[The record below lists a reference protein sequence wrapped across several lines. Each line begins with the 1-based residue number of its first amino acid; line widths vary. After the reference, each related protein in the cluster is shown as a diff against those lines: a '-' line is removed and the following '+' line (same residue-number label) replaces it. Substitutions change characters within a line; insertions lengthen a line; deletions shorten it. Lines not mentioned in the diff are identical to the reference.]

1 MLYKLIKH
9 IIYILIGYTVP
20 QRLLRGYIFII
31 EDVLCGTIRVGSV
44 ISLNKL
50 NNIQRAYYDNNKYK
64 VKVIHKTSSQSHK
77 GRRDRLNQLQ
87 QYYINKYSSQY
98 KAFFTVKIF

>member
-20 QRLLRGYIFII
+20 QRILRGYIFII
-31 EDVLCGTIRVGSV
+31 EDVLHETIRVGTT

-50 NNIQRAYYDNNKYK
+50 NDIQRTYYGDTKYR
-64 VKVIHKTSSQSHK
+64 VKVIHKTSSQFHK
-77 GRRDRLNQLQ
+77 ERRDRLNQLQ
-87 QYYINKYSSQY
+87 QYYINKFSSQY
-98 KAFFTVKIF
+98 KVVLQI

>member
-9 IIYILIGYTVP
+9 IIYIISRLLGYRGSQKV
-20 QRLLRGYIFII
+20 LRGYIFII

-50 NNIQRAYYDNNKYK
+50 SDIQRNYYGDTKYR
-64 VKVIHKTSSQSHK
+64 VKVIHKTSSKLHK
-77 GRRDRLNQLQ
+77 QRRDRLNQLQ
-87 QYYINKYSSQY
+87 QYYINKFSSQY
-98 KAFFTVKIF
+98 KVVLQI

>member
-20 QRLLRGYIFII
+20 QRLLRGYIYIV
-31 EDVLCGTIRVGSV
+31 EDVLCGTIRIGTT
-44 ISLNKL
+44 ISLTKL
-50 NNIQRAYYDNNKYK
+50 QDIQRAYYGNNKYK
-64 VKVIHKTSSQSHK
+64 VKVIHKTSSQFHK
-77 GRRDRLNQLQ
+77 ERRDRLNQLQ

-98 KAFFTVKIF
+98 KVVLQI

>member
-9 IIYILIGYTVP
+9 IIYIISRLIHYKAS
-20 QRLLRGYIFII
+20 QKLLRGYIYIV
-31 EDVLCGTIRVGSV
+31 EDVLHGTIRVGTT

-64 VKVIHKTSSQSHK
+64 VKIIHKTSSKFHK
-77 GRRDRLNQLQ
+77 ERRDRLNQLQ
-87 QYYINKYSSQY
+87 QYYINKFSSQY
-98 KAFFTVKIF
+98 KVVLQI

>member
-31 EDVLCGTIRVGSV
+31 EDVLHGTIRVGTT

-50 NNIQRAYYDNNKYK
+50 HDIQRAYYGDNKYR
-64 VKVIHKTSSQSHK
+64 VKVIHKTSSQFHK
-77 GRRDRLNQLQ
+77 ERRNRLNQLQ

-98 KAFFTVKIF
+98 KVVLQI

>member
-20 QRLLRGYIFII
+20 QKVLRGYIYLV
-31 EDVLCGTIRVGSV
+31 EDVLHETIRVGTT

-50 NNIQRAYYDNNKYK
+50 NDIQRAYYGDNKYRI
-64 VKVIHKTSSQSHK
+64 KVIHKTSSQFHK
-77 GRRDRLNQLQ
+77 ERRDRLNQLQ
-87 QYYINKYSSQY
+87 QYYINKFSSQY
-98 KAFFTVKIF
+98 KVVLQI

>member
-1 MLYKLIKH
+1 MLK
-9 IIYILIGYTVP
+9 ILIGIISRLLGYRGSQT
-20 QRLLRGYIFII
+20 LLRGYIYIV
-31 EDVLCGTIRVGSV
+31 EDVLCGTIRIGSV

-50 NNIQRAYYDNNKYK
+50 NNIQRTYYGDTKYK

-87 QYYINKYSSQY
+87 NYYIDKYSSQY
-98 KAFFTVKIF
+98 KVVLQI

>member
-20 QRLLRGYIFII
+20 QRILKGYIYVV
-31 EDVLCGTIRVGSV
+31 EDVLCGTIRIGSV

-50 NNIQRAYYDNNKYK
+50 NNIQRTYYSNNKYR
-64 VKVIHKTSSQSHK
+64 VKIIHKTSSKLHK
-77 GRRDRLNQLQ
+77 QRRDRLNQLQ
-87 QYYINKYSSQY
+87 QFYINKYSRQY
-98 KAFFTVKIF
+98 KVVLQI

>member
-20 QRLLRGYIFII
+20 QKVLRGYIYLV
-31 EDVLCGTIRVGSV
+31 EDVLHGTIRVGAT

-50 NNIQRAYYDNNKYK
+50 HDIQRAYYGDNKYR
-64 VKVIHKTSSQSHK
+64 VKVIHKTSSKLHK
-77 GRRDRLNQLQ
+77 QRRDRLNQLQ
-87 QYYINKYSSQY
+87 NYYIDKYSRQY
-98 KAFFTVKIF
+98 KVVLQI

>member
-20 QRLLRGYIFII
+20 QKVLRGYIYLV
-31 EDVLCGTIRVGSV
+31 EDVLHGTIRVGAT

-50 NNIQRAYYDNNKYK
+50 HDIQRAYYGDNKYR
-64 VKVIHKTSSQSHK
+64 VKVIHKTSSKFHK
-77 GRRDRLNQLQ
+77 ERRDRLNQLQ
-87 QYYINKYSSQY
+87 QYYINKLSSQY
-98 KAFFTVKIF
+98 KVVLQI

>member
-9 IIYILIGYTVP
+9 IIYIFIGYTVP

-31 EDVLCGTIRVGSV
+31 EDVLCGTIRVGTT

-50 NNIQRAYYDNNKYK
+50 NNIQRTYYDNNKYK
-64 VKVIHKTSSQSHK
+64 VKIIHKTSSKFHK
-77 GRRDRLNQLQ
+77 ERRDRLNQLQ
-87 QYYINKYSSQY
+87 QYYINKFSSQY
-98 KAFFTVKIF
+98 KVVLQI

>member
-20 QRLLRGYIFII
+20 QKVLRGYIYLV
-31 EDVLCGTIRVGSV
+31 EDVLHGTIRVGAT

-50 NNIQRAYYDNNKYK
+50 HDIQRAYYGDNKYR
-64 VKVIHKTSSQSHK
+64 VKVIHKTSSKFHK
-77 GRRDRLNQLQ
+77 ERRDRLNQLQ
-87 QYYINKYSSQY
+87 QYYINKFSSQY
-98 KAFFTVKIF
+98 KVVLQI

>member
-20 QRLLRGYIFII
+20 QRLLKGYIYII
-31 EDVLCGTIRVGSV
+31 EDVLCGTIRVGAT

-50 NNIQRAYYDNNKYK
+50 HDIQRAYYGDNKYR
-64 VKVIHKTSSQSHK
+64 VKVIHKTSSKFHK
-77 GRRDRLNQLQ
+77 ERRDRLNQLQ
-87 QYYINKYSSQY
+87 QYYINKLSSQY
-98 KAFFTVKIF
+98 KVVLQI

>member
-20 QRLLRGYIFII
+20 QRILRGYIFII
-31 EDVLCGTIRVGSV
+31 EDVLCGTIRVGTT

-50 NNIQRAYYDNNKYK
+50 SDIQRAYYDNNKYR
-64 VKVIHKTSSQSHK
+64 VKVIHKTSSKLHK
-77 GRRDRLNQLQ
+77 QRRHRLNELQ
-87 QYYINKYSSQY
+87 QYYINKLSSQY
-98 KAFFTVKIF
+98 KVVLQI

>member
-20 QRLLRGYIFII
+20 QRLLKGYIYII

-44 ISLNKL
+44 ISLTKL
-50 NNIQRAYYDNNKYK
+50 NNIQRTYYGDTKYR
-64 VKVIHKTSSQSHK
+64 VKIIHKTSSQFHK
-77 GRRDRLNQLQ
+77 ERRDRLNQLQ
-87 QYYINKYSSQY
+87 NYYIDKFSSQY
-98 KAFFTVKIF
+98 KVVLQI